1 MLSIGRVESVIEGG
15 LPVVSLYLCDHFI
28 LADARYSSI
37 FEGASKLLKT
47 TLMDILD
54 PSIPGLMWVLAIC
67 FTIIVADVFFET
79 EILSVGALVGVS
91 IYVSLLIDVEFK
103 WRVLVGLI
111 CWLLMTGMFYLV
123 WKRFVTPLI
132 RRSFTKGM
140 NESIH
145 SAVGAIAEFRLI
157 DEKAFVYW
165 NGDLWPA
172 KHDERPKS
180 EESSGAAASS
190 FQDRDKVKITNVE
203 NGVLT
208 VCAVKG

>member
-1 MLSIGRVESVIEGG
+1 
-15 LPVVSLYLCDHFI
+15 
-28 LADARYSSI
+28 
-37 FEGASKLLKT
+37 
-47 TLMDILD
+47 MDILD

-67 FTIIVADVFFET
+67 FTIIVVDVFFET

-91 IYVSLLIDVEFK
+91 FYVSLLFDVDLK

-111 CWLLMTGMFYLV
+111 CWLLMTGMFYVV

-145 SAVGAIAEFRLI
+145 SAIGATAEFRLI
-157 DEKAFVYW
+157 DDKSFVYW

-172 KHDERPKS
+172 KHQEQSKRETP
-180 EESSGAAASS
+180 SGAVVDP
-190 FQDRDKVKITNVE
+190 FQDHDKVKITNAE
-203 NGVLT
+203 NGVFT
-208 VCAVKG
+208 IRPGEG

>member
-1 MLSIGRVESVIEGG
+1 
-15 LPVVSLYLCDHFI
+15 
-28 LADARYSSI
+28 
-37 FEGASKLLKT
+37 
-47 TLMDILD
+47 MDILD

-67 FTIIVADVFFET
+67 FTIIVADVFFDT

-91 IYVSLLIDVEFK
+91 IYVSLLFDVDFK

-111 CWLLMTGMFYLV
+111 CWLLITGIFYVV
-123 WKRFVTPLI
+123 WKGFVTPLI
-132 RRSFTKGM
+132 RRTFTKGM

-145 SAVGAIAEFRLI
+145 SAVGATAEFRLI

-172 KHDERPKS
+172 KHGERS
-180 EESSGAAASS
+180 AAVVDS
-190 FQDRDKVKITNVE
+190 FQDHDEVKITHAE